1 MQIAFGAW
9 MLLVAGTVGG
19 PVLQDGD
26 RIVLVGDTLAER
38 DASYSWSELATLQ
51 GSGAKDLIWRNI
63 GWSGDTPA
71 GLSRAYF
78 DPPEVGFQ
86 RLVDQIKAC
95 QPTVVVFAFGMASLL
110 ERVPAE
116 EFLASYRKLLDA
128 VPSLRVCVILTPI
141 HAGPAHVDPTAGQRA
156 VLGEAYVEGLK
167 ALAAERNARFV
178 DLWHEKLP
186 QGTLEPNDLHLN
198 SKGYRWFARHL
209 IEKGFGI
216 EVPSEVVVKEVK
228 DSPFAS
234 GFRVMEAMIPGKES
248 LALLLADNEHPVMI
262 RVVGLSKGKWE
273 LGRWGTGHTATET
286 DWGRGVAWSPT
297 EEDIVSISGNS
308 LLLIKRKN
316 QLYFERYR
324 PQNITYLL
332 GFRAYEQGQNAKEIE
347 ALDPKV
353 AELENEI
360 RQSLDFNR
368 IRWGQRGQ

>member
-9 MLLVAGTVGG
+9 MLLVAGAVSG

-51 GSGAKDLIWRNI
+51 GSGAKGLVWRNI

-95 QPTVVVFAFGMASLL
+95 QPTVVVFAYGMASLL

-141 HAGPAHVDPTAGQRA
+141 HPGPAHVDPTAGQRA
-156 VLGEAYVEGLK
+156 VLGEAYVAGLK

-216 EVPSEVVVKEVK
+216 EVPSEVAVKEVK
-228 DSPFAS
+228 DNPLAS
-234 GFRVMEAMIPGKES
+234 ARRAMEAIIPRNES
-248 LALLLADNEHPVMI
+248 LALLVADKEHPVMI
-262 RVVGLSKGKWE
+262 RVVGLPKGKWE
-273 LGRWGTGHTATET
+273 LG
-286 DWGRGVAWSPT
+286 DWGNGTTASETEWGKGVAWSPT
-297 EEDIVSISGNS
+297 EDDIMSINREG
-308 LLLIKRKN
+308 LWRIKRKN

-353 AELENEI
+353 AALENEI

-368 IRWGQRGQ
+368 MQWGQLNQ